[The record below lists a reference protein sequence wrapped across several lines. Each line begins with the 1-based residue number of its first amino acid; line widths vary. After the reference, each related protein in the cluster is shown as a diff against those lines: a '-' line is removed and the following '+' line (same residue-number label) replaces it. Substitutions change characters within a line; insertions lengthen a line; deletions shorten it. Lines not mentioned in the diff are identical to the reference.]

1 MLTTPGGEEIE
12 MKCFIWAVW
21 RRCRL
26 VGYVNAYS
34 EWEAQ
39 RKAQNQFGSEIFI
52 VRHGTLEKCDLAAA
66 TENKC
71 P

>member
-1 MLTTPGGEEIE
+1 

-39 RKAQNQFGSEIFI
+39 SKAQNQFGSEIFLI
-52 VRHGTLEKCDLAAA
+52 RHGIIEKNHSDFAVSLEK
-66 TENKC
+66 N
-71 P
+71 